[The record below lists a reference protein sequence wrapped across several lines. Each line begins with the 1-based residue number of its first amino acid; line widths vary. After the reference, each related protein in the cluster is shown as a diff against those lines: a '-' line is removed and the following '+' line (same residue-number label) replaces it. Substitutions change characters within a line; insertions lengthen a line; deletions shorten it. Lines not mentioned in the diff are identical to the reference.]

1 MQFIGILLAVFL
13 LVILSFKG
21 VNIVVGTIISSFVV
35 IFTSKMDMN
44 IVFFGDRNSYM
55 AGAKEFIGNY
65 MILILF

>member
-35 IFTSKMDMN
+35 TFTSKMDMST
-44 IVFFGDRNSYM
+44 VFFGDTNSYM
-55 AGAKEFIGNY
+55 AGAKESI
-65 MILILF
+65 